1 MCVWFEYESVGT
13 WCVQWKSGE
22 ESLEGAGDV
31 MEGGRREERGRTD
44 GLRDRVKR
52 WSP

>member
-1 MCVWFEYESVGT
+1 MVCT
-13 WCVQWKSGE
+13 VQSGKD
-22 ESLEGAGDV
+22 SLEGVGDV

-44 GLRDRVKR
+44 GLRDRVKV